1 MLKNIHARKYYS
13 KHRES
18 VLDEYLNCENFAVM
32 TGFHHPTEQK
42 SMGYDLF
49 ISPITESSRGNKSK
63 GFIQKILA
71 FILKQLSQLK
81 MKVN

>member
-1 MLKNIHARKYYS
+1 MTVKKYYA

-32 TGFHHPTEQK
+32 TGIHHPTEQK

-49 ISPITESSRGNKSK
+49 IPPVAQPSQVNKSK
-63 GFIQKILA
+63 ELYQKIWA
-71 FILKQLSQLK
+71 FLLELSIRFIK
-81 MKVN
+81 KGN